1 MTLSSILHA
10 AKYAMPA
17 LASRP
22 WLAGCRQ
29 IVPLEKST
37 MPKLIVGW
45 NQKVATP
52 NYGSRGASVTLEL
65 ELDGPTAGSPERT
78 RAQIAGLFRLAR
90 QAVTEELARAS
101 PIAAD
106 PGLPPLNNG
115 HDSPRSSQSGPR
127 LATANQIRA
136 IRGLSARYRVDLP
149 EMLRLRFGVGT
160 AEELSLADA
169 SALIDEL
176 KARREAAAER

>member
-1 MTLSSILHA
+1 
-10 AKYAMPA
+10 
-17 LASRP
+17 
-22 WLAGCRQ
+22 
-29 IVPLEKST
+29 

-45 NQKVATP
+45 NQKVASP

-65 ELDGPTAGSPERT
+65 ELDGPTAANPERT
-78 RAQIAGLFRLAR
+78 RAQIASLFRLAR
-90 QAVTEELARAS
+90 QAVAEELAQTG
-101 PIAAD
+101 
-106 PGLPPLNNG
+106 PGPVDAGLANSTNG
-115 HDSPRSSQSGPR
+115 HDAPRSSQSGPR

-149 EMLRLRFGVGT
+149 EMLRLRFGVSM

-176 KARREAAAER
+176 KATMER

>member
-1 MTLSSILHA
+1 
-10 AKYAMPA
+10 
-17 LASRP
+17 
-22 WLAGCRQ
+22 
-29 IVPLEKST
+29 

-45 NQKVATP
+45 SQKLATS

-65 ELDGPTAGSPERT
+65 ELDGPTAANPERT
-78 RAQIAGLFRLAR
+78 WAQIAGLFRLAR
-90 QAVTEELARAS
+90 QAVVEELGRTGGGPATNE
-101 PIAAD
+101 
-106 PGLPPLNNG
+106 PGPPNSTNG
-115 HDSPRSSQSGPR
+115 HEVPRLPIHGPR

-149 EMLRLRFGVGT
+149 EMLRLQVGVGT

-176 KARREAAAER
+176 KARQEAAAER